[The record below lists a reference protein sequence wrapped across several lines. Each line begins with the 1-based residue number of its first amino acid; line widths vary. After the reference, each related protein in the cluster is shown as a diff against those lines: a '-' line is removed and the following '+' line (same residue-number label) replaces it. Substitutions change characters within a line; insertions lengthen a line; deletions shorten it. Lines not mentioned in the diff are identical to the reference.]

1 MLGGTGN
8 VTLNTSEATTE
19 EYDGVRRAAVGF
31 EGSDFGDRV
40 VPLIRSNLFGMD
52 GKIGS
57 LQRDVAGRRN
67 LDGR

>member
-1 MLGGTGN
+1 M
-8 VTLNTSEATTE
+8 TLNTSEVTPDE
-19 EYDGVRRAAVGF
+19 CDGVRSAAVGF

-40 VPLIRSNLFGMD
+40 VLLIRSNLFGMD